1 VTIAVITIFT
11 RRCKRWSHYTSI
23 IQYMSIHPK
32 FAKFIT
38 LLRTAAENG
47 EDVLDKEA
55 TSPDDLLNAFT
66 LSLMFGIS
74 LG

>member
-1 VTIAVITIFT
+1 MTIAVITTFT

-55 TSPDDLLNAFT
+55 TSHDDLLDAFT
-66 LSLMFGIS
+66 LSLMFWY
-74 LG
+74 

>member
-1 VTIAVITIFT
+1 
-11 RRCKRWSHYTSI
+11 
-23 IQYMSIHPK
+23 MSIHPK
-32 FAKFIT
+32 SAKFIT

-47 EDVLDKEA
+47 EDALDKEA
-55 TSPDDLLNAFT
+55 TSHDDLLNAFT

>member
-1 VTIAVITIFT
+1 MTIAVITIFT
-11 RRCKRWSHYTSI
+11 RRCKRSHYTSI

-32 FAKFIT
+32 FAKFVT

-55 TSPDDLLNAFT
+55 TSHDDLLDAFT
-66 LSLMFGIS
+66 LSLMFWY
-74 LG
+74 